1 MDIPVIGLGT
11 WKLRGEECE
20 RVVREA
26 IELGYRHIDTA
37 DAYENHREIGKA
49 IGPSARPQIFITSKL
64 WMDQLEP
71 KGVEGTLNR
80 FLEELRTDYL
90 DLLLIHWPNPAVNL
104 AETLQAM
111 AAVQKKGL
119 VRFIGV
125 SNFVRS
131 NLEALRPFHFPIY
144 NNQIELHPYFQRR
157 LLVEKCKEMKIKVTA
172 YRPLGKGAF
181 EEDAVIQKIGKNV
194 GKSPSQVVLRWMI
207 QHEFIAIPKASS
219 EQHLKENIN
228 IFDFQLSDH
237 EMELIDGLDHGVRY
251 CAPDGLPVLE
261 D

>member
-1 MDIPVIGLGT
+1 MPAIGLGT

-37 DAYENHREIGKA
+37 DSYENHREIGKA
-49 IGPSARPQIFITSKL
+49 IDPSIRNQIFITSKL

-71 KGVEGTLNR
+71 KEVERTLNR

-90 DLLLIHWPNPAVNL
+90 DLLRIHWPNPAINL
-104 AETLQAM
+104 AETLKAM
-111 AAVQKKGL
+111 VLLQKKGV

-125 SNFVRS
+125 SNFVRA
-131 NLEALRPFHFPIY
+131 NLEDLKPFHFPIY
-144 NNQIELHPYFQRR
+144 TNQIELHPYFQRR

-172 YRPLGKGAF
+172 YRPLGKGVF
-181 EEDAVIQKIGKNV
+181 EEDAVIQKIGKRV
-194 GKSPSQVVLRWMI
+194 EKSPSQVVLRWLI
-207 QHEFIAIPKASS
+207 QQGFIVIPKASS
-219 EQHLKENIN
+219 GQHLKDNLN

-237 EMELIDGLDHGVRY
+237 EMKLMDELDEGTRY
-251 CAPDGLPVLE
+251 CAPNGLPVLE